1 MLSQRSLEAFREVMR
16 TGTVSGAAEE
26 LLISQP
32 AVSRLIRELEERTN
46 LRLFTRHGGR
56 VTATPEAHEF
66 WTEVERSFTGLKH
79 IERAAEQIKHGQR
92 ATVTIAAA
100 PAFAQAALP
109 QVVAQ
114 LHAERPEFRAE
125 FLSMTTLP
133 VVRQVALRQCQIG
146 FGIPT
151 QHKFE
156 IDVVRTGALPYRFIA
171 PAGHPLGEKDIVFID
186 DLAGL
191 DFVGFVDSTMTGR
204 MFDRRFAKMRRP
216 PVVKMRSY
224 LSIVI
229 SALVQRELGVG
240 IIDPFTAE
248 EHVRMGG
255 ISRPLQAEEQ
265 FEYSVI
271 KPLGEKLSSECQA
284 LVDLFEALAD
294 SHRRAEF
301 AQP

>member
-1 MLSQRSLEAFREVMR
+1 MR
-16 TGTVSGAAEE
+16 TGTISGAAEE

-32 AVSRLIRELEERTN
+32 AVSRLIRELEERTG

-56 VTATPEAHEF
+56 VVATPEAHEF
-66 WTEVERSFTGLKH
+66 WTEVERSFAGLKQ
-79 IERAAEQIKHGQR
+79 IERAVEQIKLGQR

-100 PAFAQAALP
+100 PAFAHAALP
-109 QVVAQ
+109 EVVAR
-114 LHAERPEFRAE
+114 LHAQRPEFRAE

-146 FGIPT
+146 FGILT

-171 PAGHPLGEKDIVFID
+171 PAGHPLGEKEIVAID
-186 DLAGL
+186 DLSGL

-204 MFDRRFAKMRRP
+204 AFDRRFARMRKP

-224 LSIVI
+224 LSVVI
-229 SALVQRELGVG
+229 SALVLRGLGVG
-240 IIDPFTAE
+240 IIDPITAE
-248 EHVRMGG
+248 DHVRMGG
-255 ISRPLQAEEQ
+255 ISRTLKAEER

-271 KPLGEKLSSECQA
+271 KPLGGKLSPECEA
-284 LVDLFEALAD
+284 LVEIFEALAEM
-294 SHRRAEF
+294 HRVGT
-301 AQP
+301 

>member
-16 TGTVSGAAEE
+16 TGSVSGAAEE

-32 AVSRLIRELEERTN
+32 AVSRLIRELEERLD

-56 VTATPEAHEF
+56 IAATPEAHEF
-66 WTEVERSFTGLKH
+66 WIEVERSFTGLKQ
-79 IERAAEQIKHGQR
+79 IERAAEQIKRGQR
-92 ATVTIAAA
+92 ATLSIAAA

-109 QVVAQ
+109 QAVAQ

-125 FLSMTTLP
+125 FFSMTTLP
-133 VVRQVALRQCQIG
+133 VVRQVALRQCHIG

-171 PAGHPLGEKDIVFID
+171 PAGHPLGEKDRVSID

-204 MFDRRFAKMRRP
+204 NFDRRFAKMRKP

-229 SALVQRELGVG
+229 SALVLRGLGVG
-240 IIDPFTAE
+240 VIDPFTAE
-248 EHVRMGG
+248 DHERLGG
-255 ISRPLQAEEQ
+255 IVRPLVASEQ

-271 KPLGEKLSSECQA
+271 KPLGEKLSPECEA
-284 LVDLFEALAD
+284 LVEIFEALAD
-294 SHRRAEF
+294 KHRA
-301 AQP
+301 

>member
-1 MLSQRSLEAFREVMR
+1 MLSSRALEAFREVMR

-32 AVSRLIRELEERTN
+32 AVSRLIRELEERTG

-56 VTATPEAHEF
+56 VAATPEAHEF
-66 WTEVERSFTGLKH
+66 WLEVERSFTGLKQ
-79 IERAAEQIKHGQR
+79 IERAVEQIKRGQR
-92 ATVTIAAA
+92 ATLTIAAA
-100 PAFAQAALP
+100 PAFAQAVLP
-109 QVVAQ
+109 EAVAR

-133 VVRQVALRQCQIG
+133 VVRQVALRQCRLG
-146 FGIPT
+146 FSILS

-156 IDVVRTGALPYRFIA
+156 IDVVRTDALPYRFIA
-171 PAGHPLGEKDIVFID
+171 PAGHSLGEKDIISLQ
-186 DLAGL
+186 DLSGV

-204 MFDRRFAKMRRP
+204 NFDRRFAKMRHP

-229 SALVQRELGVG
+229 SALVQRGLGVG

-255 ISRPLQAEEQ
+255 ISRPLQADER
-265 FEYSVI
+265 FEYTVI
-271 KPLGEKLSSECQA
+271 KPLGEKLSSECEA
-284 LVDLFEALAD
+284 LVEIFEALAD
-294 SHRRAEF
+294 RHRAEEC
-301 AQP
+301 